1 MTPLQIGL
9 PLNNTL
15 WKFIHQEMKMNLFSQ
30 IRIAYKSF
38 HSLNIYTLFPCIPLQ
53 PEELRSHESSV
64 TILFS
69 QVSIDS
75 LLISLSISI
84 GSSDPSFT
92 SSHSIILLISYISF
106 LLLASCLIYLI
117 LSLLSLILVYIPHLS
132 FH

>member
-38 HSLNIYTLFPCIPLQ
+38 HSLNIYILFPCIPLQ

-64 TILFS
+64 TILLS

-75 LLISLSISI
+75 PLISLGISP
-84 GSSDPSFT
+84 GSSDPPFT
-92 SSHSIILLISYISF
+92 SFHSIILLIPYISF

-117 LSLLSLILVYIPHLS
+117 LSLLSLIPIYIPHLS